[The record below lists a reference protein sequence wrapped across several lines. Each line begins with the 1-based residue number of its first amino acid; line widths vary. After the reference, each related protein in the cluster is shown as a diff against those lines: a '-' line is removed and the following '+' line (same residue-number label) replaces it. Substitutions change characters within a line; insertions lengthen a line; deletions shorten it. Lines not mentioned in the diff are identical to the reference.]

1 MNAQYIN
8 PFLAS
13 SVHVIETM
21 IQVKPSVGQV
31 VLKPIQGSEFLML
44 RIGIIGQIKGD
55 VVFCFP
61 QDVAMKIVSSMMGGY
76 PVSELDDMCMSA
88 IAELG
93 NMISG
98 NASTMLSNEGI
109 AVDITPPDIVQ
120 ADSAFHKMEALTV
133 PLVLNDIGEFDIY
146 MIA

>member
-31 VLKPIQGSEFLML
+31 VLKPIQGSELLML

-61 QDVAMKIVSSMMGGY
+61 QEVAMKIVSSMMGGY
-76 PVSELDDMCMSA
+76 PISELDDMCMSA

-120 ADSAFHKMEALTV
+120 ADSTLHKKQALTV
-133 PLVLNDIGEFDIY
+133 PLVLNNIGEFDIY